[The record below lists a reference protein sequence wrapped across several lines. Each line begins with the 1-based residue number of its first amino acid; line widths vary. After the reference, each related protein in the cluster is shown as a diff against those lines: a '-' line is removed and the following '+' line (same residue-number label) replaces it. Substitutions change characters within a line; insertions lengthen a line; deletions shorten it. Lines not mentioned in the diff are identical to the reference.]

1 MADKVES
8 RDAISRDLS
17 REGDRLIR
25 FVSEQQGLA
34 NLQGKMN
41 RETKVAARQSGADLT
56 KKDQN
61 VESLSLGL
69 DQVQT
74 Q

>member
-25 FVSEQQGLA
+25 FVSEQQGLD
-34 NLQGKMN
+34 NLLGKMN
-41 RETKVAARQSGADLT
+41 REPKVAARQTSLKRIRT
-56 KKDQN
+56 
-61 VESLSLGL
+61 LSL
-69 DQVQT
+69 
-74 Q
+74 